1 MTRTLTTLFL
11 FFGFIPCGLKAA
23 NLLLSPQVMVND
35 TNTIEQKKNLIQNA
49 VGTWV
54 IDLRPDPNAEPYLK
68 DFVIGLPA
76 GKLFNGEYYGYP
88 FEGGYCNVEWD
99 RFYFAFTTADG
110 TSTYYHSGYV
120 EGNTIVG
127 MSLNE
132 ERKFLIPW
140 RGVKKS

>member
-1 MTRTLTTLFL
+1 MTKIQITLFL
-11 FFGFIPCGLKAA
+11 FFFTITNGLKATT
-23 NLLLSPQVMVND
+23 LLSSPHSMVKD
-35 TNTIEQKKNLIQNA
+35 TNTIEQKNALIQNA

-54 IDLRPDPNAEPYLK
+54 IDLRPAPNAEPYLK
-68 DFVIGLPA
+68 DFVIGQPA

-88 FEGGYCNVEWD
+88 FEDGYCNVEWE

-120 EGNTIVG
+120 EGNTIIG